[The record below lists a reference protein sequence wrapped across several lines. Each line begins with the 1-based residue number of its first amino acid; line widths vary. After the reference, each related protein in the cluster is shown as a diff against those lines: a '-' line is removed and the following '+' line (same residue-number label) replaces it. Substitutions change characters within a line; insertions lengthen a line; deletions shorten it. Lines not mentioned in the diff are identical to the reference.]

1 MEGILL
7 MKRHTHAACTS
18 IMVGKKASIDG
29 SNYIARNEDNF
40 VANWPKKFYV
50 QKAVKNRHET
60 YVSPYNKLTVELP
73 ENGYRYTTSPDA
85 NQDEGYYEE
94 DGINEKN
101 VGMSATESV
110 TANEKV
116 LAYDPLIE
124 NGVAEDSMTTL
135 VLPYIDSARE
145 GVEYLGNLI
154 TKYGSTES
162 NGVEF
167 FDKDDIWYMEI
178 ATGHHWVAIRIPDDS
193 YAVAANQIG
202 IEEIDFSDPENYM
215 WSDGI
220 QEFVTK
226 NNLNPDFDSWNFRHI
241 FGTDTKKDR
250 HYNTPRVWYGQR
262 MLNPSVEQ
270 DPESSNLPF
279 LRKPE
284 KKIAV
289 EDIQAI
295 LASHYNE
302 TKFDPMG
309 SGSEEDKK
317 RYRAICLSR
326 TMNSHILQMRDTD
339 TGNQAIEWKGLGM
352 PCFSA
357 YVPFFTNANAI
368 DKSYSFVPEKM
379 NLDSAYWLYTALE
392 FVVESHY
399 QEFVEPNLDYQK
411 ELEQW
416 ACQKIAEVD
425 EKALNLSGEALTD
438 YLTEQNKEIA
448 KHFNEATKAHLG
460 DLVTQG
466 TELSKLTFKMDPNL

>member
-1 MEGILL
+1 
-7 MKRHTHAACTS
+7 MKRHAHSACTS
-18 IMVGKKASIDG
+18 IMVGKKASMDG
-29 SNYIARNEDNF
+29 ANYIARNEDNF

-50 QKAVKNRHET
+50 QPAVTNRHQT

-73 ENGYRYTTSPDA
+73 ETGYRYTTSPDA

-110 TANEKV
+110 MANEKV

-124 NGVAEDSMTTL
+124 NGVAEDSITTL
-135 VLPYIDSARE
+135 VLPYINSARE
-145 GVEYLGNLI
+145 GVKYLGDLI
-154 TKYGSTES
+154 AKYGSTES

-167 FDKDDIWYMEI
+167 FDKDEIWYMEI
-178 ATGHHWVAIRIPDDS
+178 ATGHHWVAIKIPDDC
-193 YAVAANQIG
+193 YVVAANQIG
-202 IEEIDFSDPENYM
+202 IEDIDFEDTDNYM

-220 QEFVTK
+220 QEFVEK
-226 NNLNPDFDSWNFRHI
+226 HNLNPDFDRWDFRHI

-250 HYNTPRVWYGQR
+250 HYNTPRVWYGQKV
-262 MLNPSVEQ
+262 LNPSIEQ
-270 DPESSNLPF
+270 DPESSELPF

-289 EDIQAI
+289 EDIQKI

-309 SGSEEDKK
+309 NGSEEDKK

-326 TMNSHILQMRDTD
+326 TMNSHILQMRDPEKISSA
-339 TGNQAIEWKGLGM
+339 AIEWKGLGM

-357 YVPFFTNANAI
+357 YVPFFTNANEI
-368 DKSYSFVPEKM
+368 DKSYSYTPEKM
-379 NLDSAYWLYTALE
+379 DLKSAYWLYTALE

-399 QEFVEPNLDYQK
+399 SEFVEPNLDYQK
-411 ELEQW
+411 ELSEW
-416 ACQKIAEVD
+416 ARQKIEEVD
-425 EKALNLSGEALTD
+425 HAVEKMDDIEVTD
-438 YLTEQNKEIA
+438 YLTEQNKLIA
-448 KHFNEATKAHLG
+448 KHFNEVTKSHMA
-460 DLVTQG
+460 DLVTKG

>member
-1 MEGILL
+1 
-7 MKRHTHAACTS
+7 MKRHAHSACTS
-18 IMVGKKASIDG
+18 IMVGKKAALDG

-50 QKAVKNRHET
+50 QAAVTDRHET
-60 YVSPYNKLTVELP
+60 YVSPYNKLTVKLP
-73 ENGYRYTTSPDA
+73 ESAYRYTTSPDA

-110 TANEKV
+110 VANDLV
-116 LAYDPLIE
+116 LAYDPLVAD
-124 NGVAEDSMTTL
+124 GVAEDSMTTL

-145 GVEYLGNLI
+145 GVSYLGDLI
-154 TKYGSTES
+154 AKYGSTES

-167 FDKDDIWYMEI
+167 FDKDEIWYMEI
-178 ATGHHWVAIRIPDDS
+178 ATGHHWVAIKIPEDS

-202 IEEIDFSDPENYM
+202 IEDIDFNDPENYM
-215 WSDGI
+215 WSMGI
-220 QEFVTK
+220 QEFV
-226 NNLNPDFDSWNFRHI
+226 NEHNLNPDFDRWDFRHI

-250 HYNTPRVWYGQR
+250 HYNTPRVWYGQK
-262 MLNPSVEQ
+262 MLNPSIEQ
-270 DPESSNLPF
+270 DPESSELPF

-284 KKIAV
+284 KKISV
-289 EDIQAI
+289 EDIQAV

-309 SGSEEDKK
+309 SGSEADKK

-326 TMNSHILQMRDTD
+326 TMNSHILQMRDPELQGD
-339 TGNQAIEWKGLGM
+339 AAIEWKGLGM
-352 PCFSA
+352 PCFSP
-357 YVPFFTNANAI
+357 YVPFFTNADAI
-368 DKSYSFVPEKM
+368 DESYSFVPEKM
-379 NLDSAYWLYTALE
+379 DLKSAYWLYTALE

-399 QEFVEPNLDYQK
+399 TEFVEPNLDFQK
-411 ELEQW
+411 ELAQW
-416 ACQKIAEVD
+416 ARQKIEAVD
-425 EKALNLSGEALTD
+425 QATKAMVGIELTK
-438 YLTEQNKEIA
+438 YLTKQNKEIA
-448 KHFNEATKAHLG
+448 EHFNEATKQHLA